1 MALNFFKQRDI
12 DEMDINDIPEEF
24 INYVETLD
32 EIGKVGLLAS
42 RPDIAKVLGVSI
54 KDSNQDKAEMV
65 QTEDSS
71 LELSVISDEDH
82 DGLGSE
88 NVELDD
94 DVTEEVDEE
103 FIAIQNNRYDGKKI
117 TEVLKDNME
126 PLEALAVPDKT
137 DKCIVH
143 RIPFIEKQIK
153 YTGKGATYGVV
164 LKVCLQC
171 NRIYME
177 ESGEEYIHEALTK
190 RNIAHTFYS
199 LETSSAL
206 YHRFKP
212 D

>member
-126 PLEALAVPDKT
+126 PL
-137 DKCIVH
+137 
-143 RIPFIEKQIK
+143 
-153 YTGKGATYGVV
+153 
-164 LKVCLQC
+164 
-171 NRIYME
+171 
-177 ESGEEYIHEALTK
+177 
-190 RNIAHTFYS
+190 
-199 LETSSAL
+199 
-206 YHRFKP
+206 
-212 D
+212 

>member
-1 MALNFFKQRDI
+1 M
-12 DEMDINDIPEEF
+12 
-24 INYVETLD
+24 
-32 EIGKVGLLAS
+32 
-42 RPDIAKVLGVSI
+42 
-54 KDSNQDKAEMV
+54 
-65 QTEDSS
+65 TE
-71 LELSVISDEDH
+71 
-82 DGLGSE
+82 
-88 NVELDD
+88 
-94 DVTEEVDEE
+94 
-103 FIAIQNNRYDGKKI
+103 KKI

-164 LKVCLQC
+164 LKVCPQC

-199 LETSSAL
+199 LETSSRYL
-206 YHRFKP
+206 RSQLSVYEFSDQERFIYLKIGSYTISLHQTNSGLII
-212 D
+212 